1 MTRYK
6 RKHYLEDEKVLKH
19 IEKVAGKQ
27 KESEWIRSATA
38 KKMAEEK
45 IKN

>member
-1 MTRYK
+1 MTKYK
-6 RKHYLEDEKVLKH
+6 RKHYLEDEEVLKH

-27 KESEWIRSATA
+27 KESEWIRSATL

-45 IKN
+45 K